1 MKIIPLDNCY
11 EAHQKNIYATI
22 YIDTEK
28 KNCLMPDLFRYN
40 DVLRELNILG
50 RVVVFPVHF

>member
-11 EAHQKNIYATI
+11 EAYQKNIYATI

-28 KNCLMPDLFRYN
+28 KKLFNARF
-40 DVLRELNILG
+40 IQIQ
-50 RVVVFPVHF
+50 

>member
-11 EAHQKNIYATI
+11 EVHQKNIYATI

-28 KNCLMPDLFRYN
+28 KLFNARF
-40 DVLRELNILG
+40 IQIQ
-50 RVVVFPVHF
+50 

>member
-50 RVVVFPVHF
+50 